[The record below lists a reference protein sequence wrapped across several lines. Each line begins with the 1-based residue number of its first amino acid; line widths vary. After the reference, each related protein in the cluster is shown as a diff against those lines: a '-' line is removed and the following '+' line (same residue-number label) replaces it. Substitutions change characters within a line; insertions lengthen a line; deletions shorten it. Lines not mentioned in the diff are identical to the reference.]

1 MGFHEEMRSKPTV
14 LVVVILKDLRGD
26 LDYLSIFDLDNV
38 VCIIA
43 LVDILVLLGDGN
55 SLEIPCF
62 FI

>member
-1 MGFHEEMRSKPTV
+1 MRSKPTV

-55 SLEIPCF
+55 SLEFSCF